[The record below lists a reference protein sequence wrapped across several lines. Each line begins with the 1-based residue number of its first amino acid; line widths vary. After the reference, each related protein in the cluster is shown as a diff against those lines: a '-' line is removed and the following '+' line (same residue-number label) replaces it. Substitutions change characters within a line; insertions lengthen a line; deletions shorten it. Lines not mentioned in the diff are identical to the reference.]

1 MYTDD
6 DYMALQR
13 EMREKMLV
21 VTRERTRADKI
32 QVQFD
37 ALAANEQ
44 RLISEIEIKTRE
56 LKDERQKALD
66 ANREAALTSMLQG
79 QLNEMKKSYS
89 AELEL
94 REDVEGE
101 NRRLTQRIFAIN
113 SEGKGQLTRVQQEI
127 VQEKK
132 TRACERIY
140 RMFERSTILNQMLG
154 MRAFSAAK
162 LSNTLDKKVV
172 ELKQVQTSMSKLEA
186 DLAMFKVVEM
196 LQSV

>member
-1 MYTDD
+1 MTQQLQLANEDNAKLTQQMAITAMSKPSSPPRSSFKASRGADGKPQMYTDE

-13 EMREKMLV
+13 EMRDKMLV

-44 RLISEIEIKTRE
+44 RLINEIEIKTKE
-56 LKDERQKALD
+56 VKEERQKALD

-94 REDVEGE
+94 REDVEAV

-127 VQEKK
+127 EQEKK
-132 TRACERIY
+132 
-140 RMFERSTILNQMLG
+140 
-154 MRAFSAAK
+154 
-162 LSNTLDKKVV
+162 
-172 ELKQVQTSMSKLEA
+172 
-186 DLAMFKVVEM
+186 
-196 LQSV
+196 